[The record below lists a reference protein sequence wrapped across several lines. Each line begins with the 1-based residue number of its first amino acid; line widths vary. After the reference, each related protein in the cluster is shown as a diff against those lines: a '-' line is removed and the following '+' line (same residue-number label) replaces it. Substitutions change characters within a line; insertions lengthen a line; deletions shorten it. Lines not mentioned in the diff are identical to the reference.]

1 MTSATN
7 EAAFGVRSMVA
18 PLRRVAVRPP
28 APRGDYP
35 AAHWAQPLDLERLA
49 AQHAA
54 FVALLERLGCQVDVL
69 EPAEDMPDACFVY
82 DPAFVVGDGVIEL
95 RGAKVVRA
103 GEPPLLAVQLEDLG
117 VPIVGRLT
125 APATADGGD
134 MFWLDETTL
143 AVGRTYR
150 TNAAAHDQLRA
161 ILEPA
166 EITVESFDMPHDLGP
181 EYCLHLM
188 SVVSPVR
195 ENLAVVYERLAPVAL
210 LQALAARG
218 IERIA
223 VPEED
228 YLSLG
233 CNVLAVAP
241 GVVVIAAGN
250 DATAKAL
257 RDHGV
262 EVHTYE
268 ASEIN
273 KGEGGPTC
281 LTRPILRG

>member
-1 MTSATN
+1 MTTAPDQ
-7 EAAFGVRSMVA
+7 AYGVRSMVA

-28 APRGDYP
+28 SRRGDYP
-35 AAHWAQPLDLERLA
+35 AAHWAEPLDLD
-49 AQHAA
+49 
-54 FVALLERLGCQVDVL
+54 LLERQHASFVRLLGTLGCAVEVL
-69 EPAEDMPDACFVY
+69 APADDMPDAIFTY
-82 DPAFVVGDGVIEL
+82 DPAFVIPTGVIEF
-95 RGAKVVRA
+95 RGAKVARQ
-103 GEPPLLAVQLEDLG
+103 GEPPLLSTQLQDLG
-117 VPIVGRLT
+117 VPLVGRLT

-134 MFWLDETTL
+134 MFWLDDATL

-150 TNAAAHDQLRA
+150 TNQAAHDQLRA
-161 ILEPA
+161 ILAP
-166 EITVESFDMPHDLGP
+166 IGVRVESFDMPHDLGP
-181 EYCLHLM
+181 EFCLHLM

-195 ENLAVVYERLAPVAL
+195 ENLAVVFERLAPVAL
-210 LQALAARG
+210 IQALAERG
-218 IERIA
+218 IEIVP

-233 CNVLAVAP
+233 CNVLAVSP

-262 EVHTYE
+262 EVHVYE

-281 LTRPILRG
+281 LTRPILRA

>member
-1 MTSATN
+1 MTDDSLGY
-7 EAAFGVRSMVA
+7 GVRSMVA

-28 APRGDYP
+28 SLRGDYP
-35 AAHWAQPLDLERLA
+35 AAHWAQPLDLDLLQR
-49 AQHAA
+49 QHTA
-54 FVALLERLGCQVDVL
+54 FVALLERLGCRVEILD
-69 EPAEDMPDACFVY
+69 PAEDMPDAIFTY
-82 DPAFVVGDGVIEL
+82 DPAFVVPSGVIEL
-95 RGAKVVRA
+95 RGAKAARA
-103 GEPPLLAVQLEDLG
+103 GEPPLLATQVQDLG
-117 VPIVGRLT
+117 VPLAGRLT

-134 MFWLDETTL
+134 MFWLDDTTL

-150 TNAAAHDQLRA
+150 TNQAAHDQLRA
-161 ILEPA
+161 ILEP
-166 EITVESFDMPHDLGP
+166 IGVTVESFDMPHDLGP

-195 ENLAVVYERLAPVAL
+195 ENLAVVYERLAPVPL

-218 IERIA
+218 IETVA

-241 GVVVIAAGN
+241 SVVVMAAGN
-250 DATAKAL
+250 EATAKAL

>member
-1 MTSATN
+1 MTEQAY
-7 EAAFGVRSMVA
+7 GVRSMVA
-18 PLRRVAVRPP
+18 PLARVAVRPP
-28 APRGDYP
+28 SRRGDYVT
-35 AAHWAQPLDLERLA
+35 AHWAQPLDLDLLER
-49 AQHAA
+49 QHAD
-54 FVALLERLGCQVDVL
+54 FVALLERLGCAVEVLPAVD
-69 EPAEDMPDACFVY
+69 DMPDAIFTY
-82 DPAFVVGDGVIEL
+82 DPAFVVPTGVIEL
-95 RGAKVVRA
+95 RGAKVVRM
-103 GEPPLLAVQLEDLG
+103 GEPPLITVQLEDRG
-117 VPIVGRLT
+117 VPVAGRLV

-134 MFWLDETTL
+134 MFWLDDTTL

-150 TNAAAHDQLRA
+150 TNQAAIDQLRT
-161 ILEPA
+161 ILEP
-166 EITVESFDMPHDLGP
+166 IGVRVESFDMPHDLGP

-195 ENLAVVYERLAPVAL
+195 EDLAVVYERLAPVAL
-210 LQALAARG
+210 LQALQSRG
-218 IERIA
+218 IELVP

-233 CNVLAVAP
+233 CNILAVRP
-241 GVVVIAAGN
+241 GVVVMASGN

>member
-1 MTSATN
+1 VTSSDPTGY
-7 EAAFGVRSMVA
+7 GVNSMVGRLA
-18 PLRRVAVRPP
+18 RVAVRPP
-28 APRGDYP
+28 SPRGDYVV
-35 AAHWAQPLDLERLA
+35 AHWAQPLDLDLLA
-49 AQHAA
+49 RQHAD
-54 FVALLERLGCQVDVL
+54 FVALLERLGCTVEVL
-69 EPAEDMPDACFVY
+69 PAEEDMPDAIFTY
-82 DPAFVVGDGVIEL
+82 DPAFVVPGGVIEL
-95 RGAKVVRA
+95 RGAKAVRM
-103 GEPPLLAVQLEDLG
+103 GEPPLLTAQLADLG
-117 VPIVGRLT
+117 IPVVGRLA

-134 MFWLDETTL
+134 MLWLDSTTL

-150 TNAAAHDQLRA
+150 TNRAAIDQLTA
-161 ILEPA
+161 ILAP
-166 EITVESFDMPHDLGP
+166 IGVTVERFDMPHDLGP

-195 ENLAVVYERLAPVAL
+195 EDLAVVYQRLAPVAL
-210 LQALAARG
+210 LQALAERG
-218 IERIA
+218 IETIS

-233 CNVLAVAP
+233 CNILAVAP
-241 GVVVIAAGN
+241 GVVVIAEGN

-262 EVHTYE
+262 EVHFYA

-281 LTRPILRG
+281 LTRPLLRL

>member
-7 EAAFGVRSMVA
+7 ERAFGVRSMVA

-49 AQHAA
+49 SQHAA

-69 EPAEDMPDACFVY
+69 DPAEDMPDACFVY

-150 TNAAAHDQLRA
+150 TNSAAHDQLRA
-161 ILEPA
+161 ILEPSG
-166 EITVESFDMPHDLGP
+166 ITVESFDMPHDLGP

-218 IERIA
+218 IERIP

>member
-1 MTSATN
+1 MLRAATTRPRTGRSRSTSS
-7 EAAFGVRSMVA
+7 GS
-18 PLRRVAVRPP
+18 P
-28 APRGDYP
+28 
-35 AAHWAQPLDLERLA
+35 

-161 ILEPA
+161 ILEPSGV
-166 EITVESFDMPHDLGP
+166 TVESFDMPHDLGP

>member
-1 MTSATN
+1 MTSTTDERAY
-7 EAAFGVRSMVA
+7 GVRSMVA

-28 APRGDYP
+28 ALRGDYP
-35 AAHWAQPLDLERLA
+35 AAHWAQPLELDRLA
-49 AQHAA
+49 DQHAA
-54 FVALLERLGCQVDVL
+54 FVSLLERLGCQVEVL
-69 EPAEDMPDACFVY
+69 EPADDMPDACFVY

-117 VPIVGRLT
+117 IPIVGRLT

-166 EITVESFDMPHDLGP
+166 GVTVESFDMPHDLGP

-218 IERIA
+218 IERIP